1 MMPIVLGMIHS
12 VPDELLPYASMLNDS
27 TCPTIPAP
35 PQLPTVATHRICEFL
50 NFFVRALS
58 SYYGPSGVRILLDS
72 VELIQ
77 GFDPGFAK
85 VRGNGLTLCFKQTSP
100 AEVDRLYAALTE
112 AGHAS
117 IKAPWD
123 AFWGQRYACVQDPD
137 GNQIDL
143 FADA

>member
-1 MMPIVLGMIHS
+1 MSLDAIGIVSEDPQRAIAFYALLG
-12 VPDELLPYASMLNDS
+12 
-27 TCPTIPAP
+27 
-35 PQLPTVATHRICEFL
+35 VALERHGDAEHYEGKT
-50 NFFVRALS
+50 
-58 SYYGPSGVRILLDS
+58 PSGVRILLDS